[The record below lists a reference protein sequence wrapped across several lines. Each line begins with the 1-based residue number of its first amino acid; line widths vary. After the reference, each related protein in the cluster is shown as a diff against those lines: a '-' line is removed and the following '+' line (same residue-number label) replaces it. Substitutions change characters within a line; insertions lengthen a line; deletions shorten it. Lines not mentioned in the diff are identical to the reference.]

1 MTRHAARPAERSA
14 QAARARVSRDLP
26 DSLAQGTG
34 DAVHVNFAL
43 VENVF
48 AKVRARRGTARRHG
62 GSDGAG
68 TWRLYS
74 RAAT

>member
-1 MTRHAARPAERSA
+1 
-14 QAARARVSRDLP
+14 LP